1 MTGSHRSPGSAG
13 GGQAS
18 DPLTATPGLPA
29 GLAMVALDH
38 IHPSPTQPRVNVS
51 VDMVQRL
58 AASMRA
64 GRHDPLLE
72 VEPSPAMS
80 GHYQIVCG
88 EQRWRAAREAG
99 ISDVLV
105 RLHPPL
111 GYLERLLKQHE
122 ENHLR
127 SDLDPVEDAGLVLL
141 AKSLTDIAA
150 AERILNDAAVPF
162 ESLDGKRITDRG
174 QIEIHLAELKDML
187 VCNGLRVGLS
197 PWRETERAL
206 GLSEAS
212 RKAKLAVLRLEPD
225 ILEEVRGLPAHHA
238 SLVARVADP
247 KRRAELVARAPQLS
261 NRQLHAA
268 IRRLRADD
276 DLEVADALDGIGP
289 GNASGPDDP
298 LRLEAQLTTLVDLC
312 RQVLRIL
319 ANLRQRVAAEERQRV
334 ADVLRAVASAS
345 EEFGP

>member
-1 MTGSHRSPGSAG
+1 M
-13 GGQAS
+13 
-18 DPLTATPGLPA
+18 PA
-29 GLAMVALDH
+29 GLALVALDH
-38 IHPSPTQPRVNVS
+38 IHPSPIQPRVNVS

-99 ISDVLV
+99 MSDVLV

-162 ESLDGKRITDRG
+162 EPLDGKRITDRG
-174 QIEIHLAELKDML
+174 QIDSHLAGLKDML
-187 VCNGLRVGLS
+187 VYNGLRAGLS

-238 SLVARVADP
+238 SLIARVADP

-268 IRRLRADD
+268 VRRLRADH
-276 DLEVADALDGIGP
+276 DLEVADSLDGITP
-289 GNASGPDDP
+289 GNTSSPDDP

-312 RQVLRIL
+312 RQVVRIL
-319 ANLRQRVAAEERQRV
+319 ANLRQRVAGEERQRV
-334 ADVLRAVASAS
+334 ADVLRAVAAAS
-345 EEFGP
+345 EEFGA

>member
-1 MTGSHRSPGSAG
+1 
-13 GGQAS
+13 
-18 DPLTATPGLPA
+18 
-29 GLAMVALDH
+29 
-38 IHPSPTQPRVNVS
+38 
-51 VDMVQRL
+51 
-58 AASMRA
+58 MRA

-99 ISDVLV
+99 MASVLV

-162 ESLDGKRITDRG
+162 EPLDGKRITDRG
-174 QIEIHLAELKDML
+174 QIDSHLAGLKDML
-187 VCNGLRVGLS
+187 VDNGLRAGLS

-268 IRRLRADD
+268 VRRLRADD
-276 DLEVADALDGIGP
+276 DLEVADALCGIAP
-289 GNASGPDDP
+289 GNASEPDDP

-312 RQVLRIL
+312 RQVVRIL
-319 ANLRQRVAAEERQRV
+319 ANLRQRVAGEERQRV

>member
-1 MTGSHRSPGSAG
+1 MTRSHRGPGSAG

-18 DPLTATPGLPA
+18 DPFTATPALPA
-29 GLAMVALDH
+29 GLALVALDH
-38 IHPSPTQPRVNVS
+38 IHPSAIQPRVNVS

-127 SDLDPVEDAGLVLL
+127 SDLDPVEEAHLVLL
-141 AKSLTDIAA
+141 TKSLGDIAT
-150 AERILNDAAVPF
+150 AERILGEADVPF
-162 ESLDGKRITDRG
+162 ESLDGKQITNRS
-174 QIEIHLAELKDML
+174 QIDGHLAELKDMFID
-187 VCNGLRVGLS
+187 NGLRAGLS

-238 SLVARVADP
+238 SLIARVADP
-247 KRRAELVARAPQLS
+247 KRRAELVGRAPQLS

-268 IRRLRADD
+268 VRRLRADD
-276 DLEVADALDGIGP
+276 ELEVADALDGITP
-289 GNASGPDDP
+289 GSASEPTDP
-298 LRLEAQLTTLVDLC
+298 LRLEAQLANLVDLC
-312 RQVLRIL
+312 RQVVRIL
-319 ANLRQRVAAEERQRV
+319 ANLRPRVAGEERQRV

-345 EEFGP
+345 EEFDK

>member
-1 MTGSHRSPGSAG
+1 VPTHS
-13 GGQAS
+13 
-18 DPLTATPGLPA
+18 PLTATPA
-29 GLAMVALDH
+29 GLALVALDH
-38 IHPSPTQPRVNVS
+38 IHPSPIQPRVNVS

-105 RLHPPL
+105 RLHSPL

-162 ESLDGKRITDRG
+162 ESLDGKRIGDRS
-174 QIEIHLAELKDML
+174 EIDRHLADLKDML
-187 VCNGLRVGLS
+187 VDNGLRAGLS

-238 SLVARVADP
+238 SLIARLADP

-268 IRRLRADD
+268 VRRLRADH
-276 DLEVADALDGIGP
+276 DLEVADALDGIAP
-289 GNASGPDDP
+289 GSASEPEDP

-312 RQVLRIL
+312 RQVVRIL
-319 ANLRQRVAAEERQRV
+319 ANLRQRVAGEERQRV

-345 EEFGP
+345 EEFDA

>member
-1 MTGSHRSPGSAG
+1 
-13 GGQAS
+13 
-18 DPLTATPGLPA
+18 
-29 GLAMVALDH
+29 
-38 IHPSPTQPRVNVS
+38 
-51 VDMVQRL
+51 
-58 AASMRA
+58 MRA

-99 ISDVLV
+99 MSDVLV

-162 ESLDGKRITDRG
+162 QPLDGKRITDRG
-174 QIEIHLAELKDML
+174 QIDSHLAVIKDML
-187 VCNGLRVGLS
+187 VDNGLRAAGLS

-238 SLVARVADP
+238 SLIARVTDP

-268 IRRLRADD
+268 IRRLRADH

-289 GNASGPDDP
+289 GNATDPDDP

-312 RQVLRIL
+312 RQVVRIL
-319 ANLRQRVAAEERQRV
+319 ANLRQRVAGEERQRV

-345 EEFGP
+345 KEFGA

>member
-13 GGQAS
+13 RGQAS
-18 DPLTATPGLPA
+18 DPLTATPA
-29 GLAMVALDH
+29 GLALVALDH
-38 IHPSPTQPRVNVS
+38 IHPSPIQPRVNVS

-72 VEPSPAMS
+72 VEPSPATS

-99 ISDVLV
+99 MSDVLV

-174 QIEIHLAELKDML
+174 QIDIHLAELKDML

-238 SLVARVADP
+238 SLIARVADP

-319 ANLRQRVAAEERQRV
+319 ANLRQRVAGEERQRV

-345 EEFGP
+345 EEFGA